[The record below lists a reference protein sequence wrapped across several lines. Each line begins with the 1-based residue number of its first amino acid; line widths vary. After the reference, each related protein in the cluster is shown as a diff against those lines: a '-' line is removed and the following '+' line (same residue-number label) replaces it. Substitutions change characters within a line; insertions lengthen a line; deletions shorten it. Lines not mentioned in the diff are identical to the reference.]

1 MRPDEA
7 REIVS
12 AQRAAPSGL
21 LSVARVTIAG
31 AVSRALADVRTSLRV
46 AVPAH
51 SLFVIDAAIRVQPD
65 TVSRGQCACAAA
77 SVAKSSSE
85 PPFTGA
91 VVTSGMMRLQCPDC
105 TYETD
110 NYSKDSKTEC
120 PVSPRV
126 LHGNELCLIV
136 ESSAIDR
143 NLICFKPK

>member
-12 AQRAAPSGL
+12 AQRAASSGL
-21 LSVARVTIAG
+21 LSVARVTITG

-65 TVSRGQCACAAA
+65 DGIAWTVRLR
-77 SVAKSSSE
+77 SSFGCE
-85 PPFTGA
+85 KLERTPFTGA

-136 ESSAIDR
+136 ESSAISFA
-143 NLICFKPK
+143 LKPK